1 MHDWRGR
8 VIFGDELAR
17 FDGGGRFASVGLLRT
32 DLIGRL
38 ARHVT
43 GAIVTRA
50 PLTMIRQSADAVVA
64 TFADGRE
71 AVGDVLVGADGLHS
85 AVRAQFVA
93 SDPLVYAGY
102 TVWRGIASMGFA
114 EATGT
119 TWMGP
124 GKQFGLFPLKRERA
138 YWFAARKANIGER
151 DPPAGPRAAVAES
164 FTGWPDPIPRVVHA
178 TEDAAILRTDIYD
191 RAVLDRWSFGR
202 VTLLGDAAHP
212 AAPTLGQGAC
222 QAIEDAVVLGAVL
235 EQTDDVAAGLQR
247 YEAHRMRRAN
257 SFVVEARRIGKLGL
271 WEGALACWLR
281 DRMLGAMP
289 AAMRERQLARMFD
302 FALPP
307 TIESRTACASDGLAS
322 RGRHV

>member
-8 VIFGDELAR
+8 IIFGDALAR
-17 FDGGGRFASVGLLRT
+17 FDDGGRFAGVSLLRA
-32 DLIGRL
+32 DLMRLL

-43 GAIVTRA
+43 GAIFTRTA
-50 PLTMIRQSADAVVA
+50 LTAVRQSPDAVVA

-71 AVGDVLVGADGLHS
+71 VVGDILVGADGLHS
-85 AVRAQFVA
+85 TVRAHFVS
-93 SDPLVYAGY
+93 SDPLVYAGF
-102 TVWRGIASMGFA
+102 TVWRGIAPIGFA
-114 EATGT
+114 DATGT

-124 GKQFGLFPLKRERA
+124 GKQFGLFPLNQERA
-138 YWFAARKANIGER
+138 YWFAARKANMAER
-151 DPPAGPRAAVAES
+151 DPQAGPRAAVADA
-164 FTGWPDPIPRVVHA
+164 FKAWPDPIPQVVHA

-191 RAVLDRWSFGR
+191 REPLDRWSFSR

-222 QAIEDAVVLGAVL
+222 QAIEDAVALGAIL
-235 EQTDDVAAGLQR
+235 EQTEDVVAALQR

-257 SFVVEARRIGKLGL
+257 SFVTEARRIGRLGL

-281 DRMLGAMP
+281 DRLMSAMP
-289 AAMRERQLARMFD
+289 AALRARQLARMFE

-307 TIESRTACASDGLAS
+307 AIEPVFSIRARHQTLAKT
-322 RGRHV
+322 